1 MNPLKHRTKL
11 IDDIEKYFQPTN
23 TQIERLQEI
32 NDSKVNF
39 AIQWI
44 MSLISMVIFGWGI
57 IIVVY
62 ENTINVNKDITDKF
76 LFGVNFMP
84 TYLTFIISIVI
95 LLSVYMSIKYIS
107 KNSHDLPR
115 CVRKIISLKKIDFC
129 EIEKKVN
136 KLTSKTKDKYKLY
149 DIVCILTMFTTYLLI
164 SEDSK
169 EYNKYHIT
177 NIRNMIKKVNKE

>member
-1 MNPLKHRTKL
+1 M
-11 IDDIEKYFQPTN
+11 
-23 TQIERLQEI
+23 
-32 NDSKVNF
+32 
-39 AIQWI
+39 
-44 MSLISMVIFGWGI
+44 
-57 IIVVY
+57 
-62 ENTINVNKDITDKF
+62 
-76 LFGVNFMP
+76 
-84 TYLTFIISIVI
+84 
-95 LLSVYMSIKYIS
+95 
-107 KNSHDLPR
+107 
-115 CVRKIISLKKIDFC
+115 RKIISLKKIDFC